1 MDGPTESATTS
12 APIWIADDF
21 HVTRLGMQF
30 FFFFFFPAIMFPYD
44 LFVLIFFPFNFD
56 HTELP
61 MSILPLPAT
70 NSHTILTHM
79 LCCSLTYIKSFTIS
93 SHSHTY
99 LKDAF
104 FSLIYYF
111 KLSLKTAHLLT
122 YLPKTFYWHLLTYP
136 LCDNQCQ
143 PMRILQE
150 HQVGVIFLTHP
161 PPSPP
166 NKTHV
171 MSMSTNEVIARSSCK
186 CYILNIL
193 LLPTY
198 LPMHNYV
205 MSISTNENIIKHEI
219 GVTFLTRLPTYPLNT

>member
-1 MDGPTESATTS
+1 
-12 APIWIADDF
+12 
-21 HVTRLGMQF
+21 
-30 FFFFFFPAIMFPYD
+30 MFPYD

-122 YLPKTFYWHLLTYP
+122 YLPYSWHP
-136 LCDNQCQ
+136 
-143 PMRILQE
+143 
-150 HQVGVIFLTHP
+150 P